1 MTFFMKK
8 ALILCILLQV
18 AILCISG
25 CTQIHHTPEIHH
37 APEVQPLSDMM
48 PPGPSGPD
56 PQTSARYHYLK
67 FLMLHQQ
74 NRIEPALAALETAI
88 AIDPDSGFLKRD
100 LIRIHLA
107 LGQEEAALALALAL
121 AEQHPEDVENLLMLV
136 RLKNDQIREDQI
148 QEDQMHRLLE
158 QILELDPENK
168 ETYLR
173 LGRIYMENQQFP
185 EALELFSRMTARLPD
200 YYVAHFY
207 LGEALLVSGKYNE
220 AEHAFLKTIDLEPNL
235 VEPRFRLADIYR
247 DPANPAGPVDP
258 EQIMDIYGQILEIE
272 PENDRARL
280 EMALLLHQTGRT
292 AKAENLFIE
301 LGKEARHNT
310 RLLMTAVDLF
320 ISQKRHKD
328 AVIVFSRM
336 QKADPDNDNLN
347 FFLGLAYESDQNPEQ
362 AVHHYLKVTPAHPQ
376 YKKTLFSIAFLYRE
390 MGWNEKAVTFLE
402 GHHNKKPGDIDIISY
417 LSAFYERDGHL
428 EKAMNLL
435 SKGLADAPENTAL
448 LFRLGAVQDKA
459 GRKDACIATMKEV
472 IRLDPD
478 DASALNYL
486 GYTYADLGIHLDQAE
501 ILIKKAMEIK
511 PDDGYI
517 IDSMGWV
524 YYQQGQ
530 YEKAVVYL
538 ERAADLTA
546 FESIIASHLADAYV
560 KTGRLASALEAY
572 RKAVANAKE
581 EDADLILEV
590 EQKIQQLEQ
599 RSAPPSEALPEAPS
613 EVPPEAPTELPTE
626 AFSDTPDIEKSG
638 PKTP

>member
-1 MTFFMKK
+1 MMTFFIKK
-8 ALILCILLQV
+8 ALILCILFPA
-18 AILCISG
+18 AILCVSG
-25 CTQIHHTPEIHH
+25 CTQIHNSPEI
-37 APEVQPLSDMM
+37 QTRSDMV
-48 PPGPSGPD
+48 PPDSPGPD

-88 AIDPDSGFLKRD
+88 AIDPGSAFLKRD
-100 LIRIHLA
+100 LIRLHLE
-107 LGQEEAALALALAL
+107 LGQEENALALTQAL
-121 AEQHPEDVENLLMLV
+121 AEQHPKDVENLLMLV
-136 RLKNDQIREDQI
+136 RLNKDLA
-148 QEDQMHRLLE
+148 QEDQMPRLLQ

-185 EALELFSRMTARLPD
+185 EALDLFSRMAARLPD

-207 LGEALLVSGKYNE
+207 LGEALLVSGKYSE
-220 AEHAFLKTIDLEPNL
+220 AEQAFLKTIQLEPDL
-235 VEPRFRLADIYR
+235 VEPRFRLADIHK
-247 DPANPAGPVDP
+247 DPENPAGTVDR
-258 EQIMDIYGQILEIE
+258 EQIMEIYEQILEIE

-280 EMALLLHQTGRT
+280 EMALLFHQTGQ
-292 AKAENLFIE
+292 AQKAENLFIE

-320 ISQKRHKD
+320 ISQKRHAD
-328 AVIVFSRM
+328 AVVVFSHM

-347 FFLGLAYESDQNPEQ
+347 FFLGLAHESDQNPEQ

-376 YKKTLFSIAFLYRE
+376 YKKALLTIAFLYRE
-390 MGWNEKAVTFLE
+390 MGRSEKAVTFLE
-402 GHHNKKPGDIDIISY
+402 DLHTKKPRDIDIISY

-428 EKAMNLL
+428 EKAMDLL
-435 SKGLADAPENTAL
+435 SKGLADAPENIAL

-459 GRKDACIATMKEV
+459 GLKDACIATMKEV

-486 GYTYADLGIHLDQAE
+486 GYTYADLGIHLDEAE

-524 YYQQGQ
+524 YYQQGK

-538 ERAADLTA
+538 ERAAELTA

-581 EDADLILEV
+581 EDAELILEV
-590 EQKIQQLEQ
+590 EQKIQRLEQ
-599 RSAPPSEALPEAPS
+599 QSEQPPGESSGEPS
-613 EVPPEAPTELPTE
+613 
-626 AFSDTPDIEKSG
+626 DKPDIEE
-638 PKTP
+638 PDFKTP